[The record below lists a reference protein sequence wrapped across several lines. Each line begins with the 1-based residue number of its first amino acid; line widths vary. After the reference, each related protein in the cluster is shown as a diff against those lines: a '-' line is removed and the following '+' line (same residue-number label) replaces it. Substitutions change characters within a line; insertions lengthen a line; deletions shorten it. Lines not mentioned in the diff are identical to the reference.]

1 MVKRQAGV
9 PGFNTYMYMYL
20 HMQCRIARLFLLVVH
35 GGLFMSSLAGRT
47 LSMIP
52 PQGRDYFYYRKQ
64 RMLSLSRHLGAF
76 HLHPWATHKG
86 WLRLTGLLIF
96 QFLQDCYKNALHC
109 GGGQYFHFW

>member
-35 GGLFMSSLAGRT
+35 GGLFMSSLAGWT

-52 PQGRDYFYYRKQ
+52 PQGRDYFYY
-64 RMLSLSRHLGAF
+64 
-76 HLHPWATHKG
+76 
-86 WLRLTGLLIF
+86 
-96 QFLQDCYKNALHC
+96 
-109 GGGQYFHFW
+109 

>member
-9 PGFNTYMYMYL
+9 PGFNTYMYTYL

-52 PQGRDYFYYRKQ
+52 PQGRDYSYY
-64 RMLSLSRHLGAF
+64 
-76 HLHPWATHKG
+76 
-86 WLRLTGLLIF
+86 
-96 QFLQDCYKNALHC
+96 
-109 GGGQYFHFW
+109 